1 MPSLCIENYTQKE
14 FRMIRNS
21 SKGAKGPNL
30 AAGDHAT
37 RGRRSLGR
45 LIGIAALV
53 AVIGLGLAGCASMK
67 TQQYGEVSD
76 DAIALNLTV
85 DSGTGKLYVTH
96 VNGTATGAKIGMTF
110 FVFFGSEDVYV
121 NPVYVKMTGSPIV
134 FTISCPV
141 TSDGGKTFSYKSC
154 ELTLSKLAD
163 LKGGD
168 VLTLK
173 YMYQTQTFA
182 FVDATGN
189 IVQQTIPTIR

>member
-1 MPSLCIENYTQKE
+1 MKRKL
-14 FRMIRNS
+14 F
-21 SKGAKGPNL
+21 
-30 AAGDHAT
+30 
-37 RGRRSLGR
+37 
-45 LIGIAALV
+45 GIAGVPALV
-53 AVIGLGLAGCASMK
+53 LVFGMTVIGCASMK

-96 VNGTATGAKIGMTF
+96 VNGVATGAKIGATF
-110 FVFFGSEDVYV
+110 FVFFGTEDVYV
-121 NPVYVKMTGSPIV
+121 NPVYVKLTGNPIV
-134 FTISCPV
+134 FTIGCPV
-141 TSDGGKTFSYKSC
+141 TSDGGKTFVYKST

-189 IVQQTIPTIR
+189 IVQQTIPTFR

>member
-1 MPSLCIENYTQKE
+1 MKNKL
-14 FRMIRNS
+14 FFGMIVCM
-21 SKGAKGPNL
+21 AL
-30 AAGDHAT
+30 A
-37 RGRRSLGR
+37 
-45 LIGIAALV
+45 
-53 AVIGLGLAGCASMK
+53 IGLTTVGCASMK

-96 VNGTATGAKIGMTF
+96 VNGIATGAKIGMTF
-110 FVFFGSEDVYV
+110 FIFFGTEDVYI
-121 NPVYVKMTGSPIV
+121 NPVYVKLTDKPIV

-141 TSDGGKTFSYKSC
+141 TSDGGKTFAYKSC

-189 IVQQTIPTIR
+189 IVQQTIPTFK

>member
-1 MPSLCIENYTQKE
+1 MVKKSLSMGMPVLVLVFGVI
-14 FRMIRNS
+14 
-21 SKGAKGPNL
+21 L
-30 AAGDHAT
+30 A
-37 RGRRSLGR
+37 S
-45 LIGIAALV
+45 
-53 AVIGLGLAGCASMK
+53 CASMR

-96 VNGTATGAKIGMTF
+96 VNGTATGAKIGTT
-110 FVFFGSEDVYV
+110 VLIFFGSEDVYI
-121 NPVYVKMTGSPIV
+121 NPVYVKMTGNPIV

-189 IVQQTIPTIR
+189 IVQQTIPTFK

>member
-1 MPSLCIENYTQKE
+1 MVKKSL
-14 FRMIRNS
+14 FV
-21 SKGAKGPNL
+21 
-30 AAGDHAT
+30 
-37 RGRRSLGR
+37 
-45 LIGIAALV
+45 GISALALV
-53 AVIGLGLAGCASMK
+53 FGVMVVGCASMK

-96 VNGTATGAKIGMTF
+96 VNGATTGAKIGTTF
-110 FVFFGSEDVYV
+110 FIFFGTEDVYV
-121 NPVYVKMTGSPIV
+121 NPVYVKMTGKPIV
-134 FTISCPV
+134 FTIACPV

-182 FVDATGN
+182 FIDATGN
-189 IVQQTIPTIR
+189 IVQQTIPTFK

>member
-1 MPSLCIENYTQKE
+1 MVK
-14 FRMIRNS
+14 
-21 SKGAKGPNL
+21 KGL
-30 AAGDHAT
+30 F
-37 RGRRSLGR
+37 
-45 LIGIAALV
+45 IGMLALV
-53 AVIGLGLAGCASMK
+53 LVFGVLLVGCASMR

-96 VNGTATGAKIGMTF
+96 VNGAATGAKIGTTILL
-110 FVFFGSEDVYV
+110 FFGTEDVYI
-121 NPVYVKMTGSPIV
+121 NPVYVKMTGNPIV

-141 TSDGGKTFSYKSC
+141 TSGGGTNFSYKSC

-189 IVQQTIPTIR
+189 IIQQTIPTFK

>member
-1 MPSLCIENYTQKE
+1 MVKKSL
-14 FRMIRNS
+14 FVGM
-21 SKGAKGPNL
+21 L
-30 AAGDHAT
+30 
-37 RGRRSLGR
+37 
-45 LIGIAALV
+45 ALV
-53 AVIGLGLAGCASMK
+53 LVFGVMIVGCASMK
-67 TQQYGEVSD
+67 TQQYGEVAD

-96 VNGTATGAKIGMTF
+96 VNGEATGAKIGTKLF
-110 FVFFGSEDVYV
+110 LFFGDEDVYV
-121 NPVYVKMTGSPIV
+121 NPVYVKMTGKPIV
-134 FTISCPV
+134 FTIRVPV

-189 IVQQTIPTIR
+189 IVQQTIPTFK

>member
-1 MPSLCIENYTQKE
+1 
-14 FRMIRNS
+14 MIRNI
-21 SKGAKGPNL
+21 SKGAKGPNM
-30 AAGDHAT
+30 AAI
-37 RGRRSLGR
+37 GRF
-45 LIGIAALV
+45 IGIAALV

-67 TQQYGEVSD
+67 TQQYGEASN
-76 DAIALNLTV
+76 DAIALNLTA
-85 DSGTGKLYVTH
+85 DSGTYRIFVTH
-96 VNGTATGAKIGMTF
+96 VNGAATGAKISIDIVPGLIGGETI
-110 FVFFGSEDVYV
+110 YV
-121 NPVYVKMTGSPIV
+121 NPVYVKMTGKPIV

-173 YMYQTQTFA
+173 YMYQTQPFA

-189 IVQQTIPTIR
+189 IVQQTIPTFK

>member
-1 MPSLCIENYTQKE
+1 MKKSTFFSMGL
-14 FRMIRNS
+14 
-21 SKGAKGPNL
+21 L
-30 AAGDHAT
+30 A
-37 RGRRSLGR
+37 S
-45 LIGIAALV
+45 ALV
-53 AVIGLGLAGCASMK
+53 VGLMAASCASTR
-67 TQQYGEVSD
+67 TQQYGEVGD

-110 FVFFGSEDVYV
+110 FLFFGNEDVYI
-121 NPVYVKMTGSPIV
+121 NPVYVKLTGNPIV

-189 IVQQTIPTIR
+189 IVQQTIPTFK

>member
-1 MPSLCIENYTQKE
+1 MVKKGLSMGMPV
-14 FRMIRNS
+14 
-21 SKGAKGPNL
+21 
-30 AAGDHAT
+30 
-37 RGRRSLGR
+37 
-45 LIGIAALV
+45 LV
-53 AVIGLGLAGCASMK
+53 LVFGVMLVSCASMR
-67 TQQYGEVSD
+67 TQQYGEVGD

-96 VNGTATGAKIGMTF
+96 VNGVATGAKIGTTF
-110 FVFFGSEDVYV
+110 LLFFGTEDVYI
-121 NPVYVKMTGSPIV
+121 NPVYVKMTGNPIV

-141 TSDGGKTFSYKSC
+141 TSNGGKTFSYKSC

-189 IVQQTIPTIR
+189 IVQQTIPTFK

>member
-1 MPSLCIENYTQKE
+1 MVKKSL
-14 FRMIRNS
+14 F
-21 SKGAKGPNL
+21 
-30 AAGDHAT
+30 AGM
-37 RGRRSLGR
+37 L
-45 LIGIAALV
+45 ALV
-53 AVIGLGLAGCASMK
+53 LALGVMLVSCASMK
-67 TQQYGEVSD
+67 TLQYGEVSD
-76 DAIALNLTV
+76 GAIALNLTV

-96 VNGTATGAKIGMTF
+96 VNGVATGAKVGMTF
-110 FVFFGSEDVYV
+110 LIFFGTEDVYV
-121 NPVYVKMTGSPIV
+121 NPVYVELTGKPIV

-173 YMYQTQTFA
+173 YMYQTRTFA

-189 IVQQTIPTIR
+189 IVQQTIPTFK